1 MDKKTIV
8 IGASPN
14 PERYAYKAVRLLQ
27 EHGHTVIALGKNRRC
42 DRRTPY

>member
-14 PERYAYKAVRLLQ
+14 PERYAYKAVQLLQ
-27 EHGHTVIALGKNRRC
+27 EHGHTVIALGKTEGSQ
-42 DRRTPY
+42 DR